1 MRVVWVLL
9 GFVLYGAPAGAQ
21 TPDAEFFESK
31 IRPVLATRC
40 YSCHSSKLA
49 APKGDLVL
57 DTKAG
62 LAKGGRLGAEIVPG
76 RPAESRLIHALSHT
90 DPALAM
96 PPTGKLADQVIADF
110 EQWIAKGAVDP
121 RVDPVQGAPAPAPL
135 AGMPIEQGR
144 KWWAFAPVVEHAGAP
159 RRSGEAAKA
168 GRPSGATAGQA
179 STNNIDTFINSA
191 LAETKLTMSPRADR
205 RTLVTRAYVDLLGY
219 KPTYDEVQAF
229 VNDKSPNAYEKLID
243 SLLASPHYGE
253 RWARHW
259 MDVARFGEDN
269 STTEATN
276 PPYPFAWRYRD
287 WIIEAMNADVPYDRF
302 IKLQLAADKMAGT
315 TRQDLRALGY
325 LGAAPIY
332 HKDQR
337 LSADVTYGFMTDD
350 WDDRVDA
357 VTRGV
362 LGMTV
367 ACARCHDHK
376 FDPILTKDYH
386 ALLGVFASTTRA
398 ERPLFD
404 IDPQVEQRYMWVQ
417 RRLFDL
423 FYSANLATNEA
434 TTFIDPEKR
443 VAKWKGEIET
453 LKAEMLT
460 LQERYPKLVENVQR
474 LWTFAPPRDPKAPP
488 PPPPPPGPR
497 RNPASSEPFTQAV
510 YDAAQYVNGE
520 DPTYTFI
527 DYKPGEARD
536 MPILRAGNV
545 TSPGEIAPRGYL
557 TVLSKGDTAFKER
570 GSGRLELA
578 ERIFSDSS
586 SLAARV
592 IVNRVWDWHFGRPLV
607 PTTSDFGVQ
616 GEKPSHPELL
626 DDLAARFIANGWSLK
641 WLNKEMMMSAAYQ
654 QESKPRADADAVDPL
669 NALVWRMN
677 PRRLD
682 IESYRDSLLRSAGV
696 LDDTLYG
703 VSDDLGEETFRRR
716 TIYGRVSRSNTNML
730 LRLYDFPDANQTSPG
745 RDLTTT
751 SLQQLFVMNSAF
763 MHSLGTELA
772 DAVRGDETYE
782 LKVRNLYRRILSR
795 DPTVA
800 ELAEGR
806 TYLTQGTVERFA
818 EILLSTN
825 EEIFWP

>member
-1 MRVVWVLL
+1 MRVAWPLLALVLST
-9 GFVLYGAPAGAQ
+9 VPAAAQ
-21 TPDAEFFESK
+21 TTDAEFFESK

-40 YSCHSSKLA
+40 YGCHSSKLD

-62 LAKGGRLGAEIVPG
+62 LLKGGRLGPEIVPG
-76 RPAESRLIHALSHT
+76 KPAESRLIRALNHS

-96 PPTGKLADQVIADF
+96 PPTGKLPANVIADF
-110 EQWIAKGAVDP
+110 ELWIAKGAVDP
-121 RVDPVQGAPAPAPL
+121 RVDPVVGAPAPKPL

-144 KWWAFAPVVEHAGAP
+144 RWWAFAPVVAHNK
-159 RRSGEAAKA
+159 S
-168 GRPSGATAGQA
+168 
-179 STNNIDTFINSA
+179 IDAYINEK
-191 LAETKLTMSPRADR
+191 LAQNKLTMSPRADR
-205 RTLVTRAYVDLLGY
+205 RTLLTRAYVDLLGY
-219 KPTYDEVQAF
+219 KPTYEETQAF
-229 VNDKSPNAYEKLID
+229 INDKSSNAYEKLID
-243 SLLASPHYGE
+243 TLLASPHYGE

-287 WIIEAMNADVPYDRF
+287 WIIEALNADVPYDRF
-302 IKLQLAADKMAGT
+302 IKLQLAADKMPGT
-315 TRQDLRALGY
+315 KREDLRALGY
-325 LGAAPIY
+325 IGASPIY

-337 LSADVTYGFMTDD
+337 LSAEVTYGFLTDD
-350 WDDRVDA
+350 WDDKIDA

-362 LGMTV
+362 LAMTV

-386 ALLGVFASTTRA
+386 ALMGVFASTMRA

-404 IDPQVEQRYMWVQ
+404 VDPQVEQRYLWVQ

-423 FYSANLATNEA
+423 AYSANLATNEA
-434 TTFIDPEKR
+434 STFVDPEKR

-453 LKAEMLT
+453 LKAEMMA

-474 LWTFAPPRDPKAPP
+474 FWTFRDPKAPAP
-488 PPPPPPGPR
+488 PPPPAGQR
-497 RNPASSEPFTQAV
+497 RNPASTEPFMQAV
-510 YDAAQYVNGE
+510 YDAAQFINGE

-527 DYKPGEARD
+527 DYKPGEARNV
-536 MPILRAGNV
+536 PIFRAGSV
-545 TSPGEIAPRGYL
+545 TAPGEIVPRGFI
-557 TVLSKGDTAFKER
+557 TVLSKGDTAFKDT

-578 ERIFSDSS
+578 ERIFSDSA

-592 IVNRVWDWHFGRPLV
+592 MVNRVWGWHFGRPLV
-607 PTTSDFGVQ
+607 PTPSDFGVQ

-641 WLNKEMMMSAAYQ
+641 WLNKEIMMSAAYQ
-654 QESKPRADADAVDPL
+654 QSSKPRADAEAVDVV
-669 NALVWRMN
+669 NALVWRVN

-682 IESYRDSLLRSAGV
+682 VESYRDSLLRSAGV
-696 LDDTLYG
+696 LDETLYG
-703 VSDDLGEETFRRR
+703 VSDDLSEETFRRR

-730 LRLYDFPDANQTSPG
+730 LKLYDLPDPNQTSPG

-763 MHSLGTELA
+763 MHSLGIALA

-782 LKVRNLYRRILSR
+782 LKVRNLYRKVLSR
-795 DPTVA
+795 DPSA
-800 ELAEGR
+800 EELAEGR
-806 TYLTQGTVERFA
+806 KYLTQGTVERFA

>member
-1 MRVVWVLL
+1 MRSAPLVIALL
-9 GFVLYGAPAGAQ
+9 CVAAPASAQ
-21 TPDAEFFESK
+21 NADAEFFESK

-40 YSCHSSKLA
+40 YGCHSSKLA
-49 APKGDLVL
+49 APKGELVL

-62 LAKGGRLGAEIVPG
+62 LAKGGTLGAEIVPG
-76 RPAESRLIHALSHT
+76 KPAESRLMEALRHT
-90 DPALAM
+90 NPALAM
-96 PPTGKLADQVIADF
+96 PPTGKLADTVIADF
-110 EQWIAKGAVDP
+110 EAWIAKGAVDP
-121 RVDPVQGAPAPAPL
+121 RIDPVQGAPAPQPL
-135 AGMPIEQGR
+135 AGMPIDQGR
-144 KWWAFAPVVEHAGAP
+144 KWWAFQPLDSAAGAS
-159 RRSGEAAKA
+159 RRSAEGAKA
-168 GRPSGATAGQA
+168 DP
-179 STNNIDTFINSA
+179 IDVRIIER
-191 LAETKLTMSPRADR
+191 LAEKKLSMSPRADK
-205 RTLVTRAYVDLLGY
+205 RTLVTRAYVDLLGF
-219 KPTYDEVQAF
+219 KPTFEETQAF
-229 VNDKSPNAYEKLID
+229 VNDPSPGAWEKLID
-243 SLLASPHYGE
+243 TLLASPHYGE
-253 RWARHW
+253 QWARHW

-287 WIIEAMNADVPYDRF
+287 WIIEAINADVPYDRF
-302 IKLQLAADKMAGT
+302 IKLQLAADKMTGT
-315 TRQDLRALGY
+315 TREDLRALGY

-337 LSADVTYGFMTDD
+337 LSAEVTYGFMADD

-386 ALLGVFASTTRA
+386 ALLGVFASTMRA

-404 IDPQVEQRYMWVQ
+404 VDPQVEQRYLWLQ

-423 FYSANLATNEA
+423 WYSANLATRES
-434 TTFIDPEKR
+434 TTFVDPEKR
-443 VAKWKGEIET
+443 VAKWKGEIDT
-453 LKAEMLT
+453 LKAEVMT
-460 LQERYPKLVENVQR
+460 LQERYPKLVSNVER
-474 LWTFAPPRDPKAPP
+474 FWTTLAVPEPPKPAAPAAPLTP
-488 PPPPPPGPR
+488 VAPVAPAAR
-497 RNPASSEPFTQAV
+497 ARQNPASSEPFTQAV
-510 YDAAQYVNGE
+510 YDAAQHVNGE
-520 DPTYTFI
+520 DTTYTFI
-527 DYKPGEARD
+527 DYKPGEARN
-536 MPILRAGNV
+536 MPIFRAGNV
-545 TSPGEIAPRGYL
+545 AAPGEVVPRGYL
-557 TVLSKGDTAFKER
+557 TVLSKGDPAFKDA

-578 ERIFSDSS
+578 ERIFSESS

-592 IVNRVWDWHFGRPLV
+592 IVNRVWGWHFGRPLV
-607 PTTSDFGVQ
+607 ATTSDFGVQ

-626 DDLAARFIANGWSLK
+626 DDLSARFIANGWSLK
-641 WLNKEMMMSAAYQ
+641 WLNKTIMLSAAYQ
-654 QESKPRADADAVDPL
+654 QASKPRADGEAVDPL
-669 NALVWRMN
+669 NTLVWRVN

-682 IESYRDSLLRSAGV
+682 VEAYRDSLLRSAG
-696 LDDTLYG
+696 LLQMTLYG
-703 VSDDLGEETFRRR
+703 VSDDLSDEDFTRR

-763 MHSLGTELA
+763 MHKLGGALA
-772 DAVRGDETYE
+772 DAVRGEETYE
-782 LKVRNLYRRILSR
+782 LKVRNLYRKVLSR
-795 DPTVA
+795 DPTTA

-806 TYLTQGTVERFA
+806 AYLKEGTVERLA

>member
-1 MRVVWVLL
+1 MLPSIIICLTEGDFINMRAAGTLL
-9 GFVLYGAPAGAQ
+9 ALLLTVAPVAAQ
-21 TPDAEFFESK
+21 TTDAEFFESR

-40 YSCHSSKLA
+40 YGCHSSKLA

-62 LAKGGRLGAEIVPG
+62 LVKGGRLGPEIVPG
-76 RPAESRLIHALSHT
+76 KPAESRLMHALNHS
-90 DPALAM
+90 DPALSM
-96 PPTGKLADQVIADF
+96 PPTGKLPANVIADF

-121 RVDPVQGAPAPAPL
+121 RVDAPAGAPAPAPL

-144 KWWAFAPVVEHAGAP
+144 KWWAFQPVVAHNK
-159 RRSGEAAKA
+159 S
-168 GRPSGATAGQA
+168 
-179 STNNIDTFINSA
+179 IDAFINEK
-191 LAETKLTMSPRADR
+191 LAQNKLAMSPRADR
-205 RTLVTRAYVDLLGY
+205 RTLVTRAFVDLVGY
-219 KPTYDEVQAF
+219 KPTYEETQAF
-229 VNDKSPNAYEKLID
+229 INDKSATAYEKLID
-243 SLLASPHYGE
+243 RLLASPAYGE

-276 PPYPFAWRYRD
+276 PAYPFAWRYRD

-315 TRQDLRALGY
+315 TREDLRALGY
-325 LGAAPIY
+325 LGASPIY

-337 LSADVTYGFMTDD
+337 LSAEVTYGFLTDD
-350 WDDRVDA
+350 WDDKVDA

-386 ALLGVFASTTRA
+386 ALLGVFASTMRA
-398 ERPLFD
+398 ERPLFEV
-404 IDPQVEQRYMWVQ
+404 DPQVEQRYLWVQ

-423 FYSANLATNEA
+423 AYSANLAVNEA
-434 TTFIDPEKR
+434 STFVDPEKR

-453 LKAEMLT
+453 LKAEMMA
-460 LQERYPKLVENVQR
+460 LQERYPKLVQNVQR
-474 LWTFAPPRDPKAPP
+474 FWTFKDPKAPAPP
-488 PPPPPPGPR
+488 PPPPGQR

-510 YDAAQYVNGE
+510 YDAAQFINGE
-520 DPTYTFI
+520 DPAYTFI
-527 DYKPGEARD
+527 DYKPGEGRN
-536 MPILRAGNV
+536 MPIFRAGSV
-545 TSPGEIAPRGYL
+545 TAPGEIVPRGYL
-557 TVLSKGDTAFKER
+557 TVLSKGETAFKDT

-578 ERIFSDSS
+578 ERIFTDSPG
-586 SLAARV
+586 LAARV

-607 PTTSDFGVQ
+607 PTPSDFGVQ
-616 GEKPSHPELL
+616 GEKPSHPALL
-626 DDLAARFIANGWSLK
+626 NDLSARLIANGWSLK
-641 WLNKEMMMSAAYQ
+641 WLNKEIMMSAAYQ
-654 QESKPRADADAVDPL
+654 QSSKPRADADAVDTL
-669 NALVWRMN
+669 NALVWRVN

-682 IESYRDSLLRSAGV
+682 VESYRDSLLRSAGL
-696 LDDTLYG
+696 LDETLYG
-703 VSDDLGEETFRRR
+703 VSDDLSEETFRRR

-730 LRLYDFPDANQTSPG
+730 LKLYDLPDPNQTSPG

-763 MHSLGTELA
+763 MHSLGIALA

-782 LKVRNLYRRILSR
+782 LKVRNLYRKILSR
-795 DPTVA
+795 DPTVE

-806 TYLTQGTVERFA
+806 KYLTQGTVERFA

>member
-1 MRVVWVLL
+1 
-9 GFVLYGAPAGAQ
+9 
-21 TPDAEFFESK
+21 
-31 IRPVLATRC
+31 
-40 YSCHSSKLA
+40 
-49 APKGDLVL
+49 
-57 DTKAG
+57 
-62 LAKGGRLGAEIVPG
+62 
-76 RPAESRLIHALSHT
+76 
-90 DPALAM
+90 
-96 PPTGKLADQVIADF
+96 
-110 EQWIAKGAVDP
+110 
-121 RVDPVQGAPAPAPL
+121 
-135 AGMPIEQGR
+135 MPIEQGR
-144 KWWAFAPVVEHAGAP
+144 KWWAFQPVVAHAGWS
-159 RRSGEAAKA
+159 RRSAEGAKA
-168 GRPSGATAGQA
+168 DAPKSP
-179 STNNIDTFINSA
+179 IDFFINEK
-191 LAETKLTMSPRADR
+191 LAQNKLTMSPRADR
-205 RTLVTRAYVDLLGY
+205 RTLVTRAYVDLVGY
-219 KPTYDEVQAF
+219 KPAYEETQAF
-229 VNDKSPNAYEKLID
+229 INDKSPNAYEKLID
-243 SLLASPHYGE
+243 TLLASPAYGE

-287 WIIEAMNADVPYDRF
+287 WIIEAINADVPYDRF
-302 IKLQLAADKMAGT
+302 IKLQLAADKMPDA
-315 TRQDLRALGY
+315 TRDDLRALGY
-325 LGAAPIY
+325 IGASPIY

-337 LSADVTYGFMTDD
+337 LSAEVTYGFLTDD
-350 WDDRVDA
+350 WDDKIDA

-386 ALLGVFASTTRA
+386 ALMGVFASTMRA

-404 IDPQVEQRYMWVQ
+404 IDPQVEQRYLWVQ

-423 FYSANLATNEA
+423 AYSANLAVNEA
-434 TTFIDPEKR
+434 STFIEPEKR

-453 LKAEMLT
+453 LKAEMMA
-460 LQERYPKLVENVQR
+460 LQDRYPKLVENVQR
-474 LWTFAPPRDPKAPP
+474 FWTFRDPKAPNTP
-488 PPPPPPGPR
+488 VAPNAPR

-510 YDAAQYVNGE
+510 YDAAQFINGE

-527 DYKPGEARD
+527 DYKPGEARNV
-536 MPILRAGNV
+536 PIFRAGSV
-545 TSPGEIAPRGYL
+545 TAPGEIVPRGFL
-557 TVLSKGDTAFKER
+557 TVLSKGDPAFKDT

-578 ERIFSDSS
+578 DRIFTDAA

-607 PTTSDFGVQ
+607 PTPSDFGVQ

-626 DDLAARFIANGWSLK
+626 DDLAARFIANRWSLK
-641 WLNKEMMMSAAYQ
+641 WLNKEIMMSAAYQ
-654 QESKPRADADAVDPL
+654 QASKPRADAEAVDAL
-669 NALVWRMN
+669 NTLVWRVN

-682 IESYRDSLLRSAGV
+682 VESYRDSLLRSAGV
-696 LDDTLYG
+696 LDETLYG
-703 VSDDLGEETFRRR
+703 VSDDLSEETFRRR

-730 LRLYDFPDANQTSPG
+730 LKLYDLPDPNQTSPG

-763 MHSLGTELA
+763 MHSLGVALA

-782 LKVRNLYRRILSR
+782 LKVRSLYRKVLSR
-795 DPTVA
+795 DPSIE

-806 TYLTQGTVERFA
+806 KYLTQGTVERFA